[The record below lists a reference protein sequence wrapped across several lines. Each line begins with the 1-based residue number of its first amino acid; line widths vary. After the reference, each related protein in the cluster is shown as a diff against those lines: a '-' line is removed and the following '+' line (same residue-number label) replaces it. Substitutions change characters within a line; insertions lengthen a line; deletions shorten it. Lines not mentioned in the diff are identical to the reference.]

1 MSKNSL
7 VKVAQSQQ
15 ILSLYKANGYDLPVA
30 VSFTFLSRPRNV
42 KCRGRVL
49 SRVPKIPRY
58 DQRAD
63 ASPIM
68 IDNTQGFMSEKNLI
82 IRNYRNIMTFDIK
95 HLKLLTIYV
104 HKIFRTL
111 FIAPHFMGR
120 IKQNKKII
128 VAHAKAFCPYDKSFI
143 IMI

>member
-1 MSKNSL
+1 MIYIKMSKNSL

-15 ILSLYKANGYDLPVA
+15 ILSLYKANGYDLPLA

-68 IDNTQGFMSEKNLI
+68 IDNNQGFMSEKNLI

-95 HLKLLTIYV
+95 HPNTVHHIWSQKFLEHFLLLLILWV
-104 HKIFRTL
+104 
-111 FIAPHFMGR
+111 G
-120 IKQNKKII
+120 
-128 VAHAKAFCPYDKSFI
+128 
-143 IMI
+143 